1 MSRTQGARTTR
12 VGCSNSPQRSFA
24 ELTFQRHDFEYDQ
37 PRIGLQLIA
46 LPAQAQTKTAA
57 ESPERVLVTLT
68 DAQIAMVKAAV
79 ADQLKDPEASRFSR
93 IKASG
98 FSSESKSLTVC
109 GLINAKY
116 GYGDVGKMPFMILIL
131 NGAMGKTK
139 LLAWDEDSEKKIIKW
154 R

>member
-1 MSRTQGARTTR
+1 MKKIVLLA
-12 VGCSNSPQRSFA
+12 
-24 ELTFQRHDFEYDQ
+24 L
-37 PRIGLQLIA
+37 LIA

-98 FSSESKSLTVC
+98 FSSESKNLTVC

-116 GYGDVGKMPFMILIL
+116 GYGGDVGKMPFMILIL

-139 LLAWDEDSEKKIIKW
+139 FLAWDEDSEKKIIKW
-154 R
+154 CAKSGIDLSTD

>member
-1 MSRTQGARTTR
+1 MKKIVLLA
-12 VGCSNSPQRSFA
+12 
-24 ELTFQRHDFEYDQ
+24 L
-37 PRIGLQLIA
+37 LIA

-98 FSSESKSLTVC
+98 FLSESKMCPLWATRPTYT
-109 GLINAKY
+109 GLRNSQYSAPRLNLRPPQVRPDD
-116 GYGDVGKMPFMILIL
+116 DVHR
-131 NGAMGKTK
+131 
-139 LLAWDEDSEKKIIKW
+139 LLSTP
-154 R
+154 RR